1 MKYDSIS
8 GLFTAIAD
16 EIRAKDGS
24 SELINPQDLPERV
37 KNLSG
42 IPNVPTLE
50 CWKIVLPSDEEQKMS
65 CFNAL
70 GYFTGGGGYEIQS
83 ISMLFSEID
92 GNIYGA
98 FGPTQI
104 IGSGSQ
110 EVMANIF
117 YVAFMTVGKQGYFPE
132 GVDWFKQECLDI
144 CGEQISLSDFLS
156 IAAQAQ
162 NYDDVIV

>member
-42 IPNVPTLE
+42 IPDVPTLE
-50 CWKIVLPSDEEQKMS
+50 CWKIVLPSDEGLKAS
-65 CFNAL
+65 CFDVLN
-70 GYFTGGGGYEIQS
+70 GFTYGGDYSTQG

-98 FGPTQI
+98 FGPAQI

-110 EVMANIF
+110 EIMANIF
-117 YVAFMTVGKQGYFPE
+117 YIAFMNVGRQDFFHGGVEWLKQ
-132 GVDWFKQECLDI
+132 DCLNI